1 MYNTLVISL
10 LLLFSTSVESDND
23 YVYPSDDYK
32 EMMLDRVNNLRAE
45 GCYCGSEFMSPVKAV
60 VWDDMLYKSALSHA
74 KEMKD
79 KRFFSHFSAN
89 GLDIGDRL
97 DDFGYPWQVAGEN
110 LGEGQRS
117 FREVMRDWIES
128 PSHCRMLM
136 NPKVEEMG
144 VARHSRFWVQH
155 FGKKLPKGSRRS
167 KRK

>member
-1 MYNTLVISL
+1 MYNAIVISL
-10 LLLFSTSVESDND
+10 IILLSAAVERERDHA
-23 YVYPSDDYK
+23 YPSDDYK
-32 EMMLDRVNNLRAE
+32 EMMLNRVNKLRAQ
-45 GCYCGSEFMSPVKAV
+45 GCYCGRQYMKPAKAV

-79 KRFFSHFSAN
+79 KRFFSHFSAS

-97 DDFGYPWQVAGEN
+97 DGFGYPWQVAGEN
-110 LGEGQRS
+110 LGEGQS
-117 FREVMRDWIES
+117 TFREVMRDWIES

-155 FGKKLPKGSRRS
+155 FGKKLPKGARRS